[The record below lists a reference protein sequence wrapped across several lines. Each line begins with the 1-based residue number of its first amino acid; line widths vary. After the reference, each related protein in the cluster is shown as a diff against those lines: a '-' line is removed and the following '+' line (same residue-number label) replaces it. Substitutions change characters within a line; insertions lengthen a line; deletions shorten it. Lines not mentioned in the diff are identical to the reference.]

1 MKDITQDTQEILDTL
16 SEEAMHFLEDRI
28 PELAEGAV
36 MQAYCK
42 ALATG
47 NTIVE
52 AVNGQL
58 MEFHP
63 DGSSKL
69 IKTLPTATP
78 VVPGQRRVRRR

>member
-1 MKDITQDTQEILDTL
+1 MHTL
-16 SEEAMHFLEDRI
+16 SEEAMRFQEGHI
-28 PELAEGAV
+28 PELAEGVV
-36 MQAYCK
+36 MQAYCM

-69 IKTLPTATP
+69 IKTLPIAIP
-78 VVPGQRRVRRR
+78 VVTGQLRIWRG

>member
-1 MKDITQDTQEILDTL
+1 MNNL
-16 SEEAMHFLEDRI
+16 SEEAMRFLEGRI

-42 ALATG
+42 ALVTG
-47 NTIVE
+47 NRVVE

-58 MEFHP
+58 IEFHP

-69 IKTLPTATP
+69 IKTLPSATP

>member
-1 MKDITQDTQEILDTL
+1 MNNL
-16 SEEAMHFLEDRI
+16 SEEAMRFQEGYI

-47 NTIVE
+47 NAIVE
-52 AVNGQL
+52 LVNDQL

-63 DGSSKL
+63 DASSKL
-69 IKTLPTATP
+69 IKMMPSAIP
-78 VVPGQRRVRRR
+78 VAPGQRRVRGL

>member
-1 MKDITQDTQEILDTL
+1 MNNL
-16 SEEAMHFLEDRI
+16 SEEAMCFQEGHI

-42 ALATG
+42 ALASG

-58 MEFHP
+58 MEFYP
-63 DGSSKL
+63 DGSSRL

>member
-1 MKDITQDTQEILDTL
+1 MKNL
-16 SEEAMHFLEDRI
+16 SEEAIRFQEGHI

-52 AVNGQL
+52 LVNNQL

-69 IKTLPTATP
+69 IKIMPTATP
-78 VVPGQRRVRRR
+78 VAPGQRRVRRL

>member
-1 MKDITQDTQEILDTL
+1 MNNL
-16 SEEAMHFLEDRI
+16 SEEAMRFLEEHI

-47 NTIVE
+47 NKVVE

-58 MEFHP
+58 IEFYP

-69 IKTLPTATP
+69 IKILPATTP
-78 VVPGQRRVRRR
+78 VVPGQLRVRRR

>member
-1 MKDITQDTQEILDTL
+1 MNKL
-16 SEEAMHFLEDRI
+16 SEEAMRFQEGHI

-52 AVNGQL
+52 VVNGQL